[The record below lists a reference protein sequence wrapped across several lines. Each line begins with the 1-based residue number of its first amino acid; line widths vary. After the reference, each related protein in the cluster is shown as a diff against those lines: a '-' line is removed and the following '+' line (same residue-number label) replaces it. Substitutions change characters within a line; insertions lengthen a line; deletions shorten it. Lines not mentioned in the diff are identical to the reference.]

1 MKKTLYRIM
10 IGVLALV
17 IICLG
22 TFYFLFRPT
31 PNYQRN
37 NKLDGVLMKVRVSE
51 DDRKPIIRTFKKE
64 DFDNMGDEDLDKV
77 KDKISGKIEGDI
89 PSISLNR
96 DNKAYFT
103 FEKDGEKVKVE
114 NPRIKISAHASS
126 YKDPVGLREIEGD
139 LEESKDETYAYSF
152 KRYSTQYEKY
162 FIEYLSIEVY
172 YTIDGEDYVSLFAT
186 NQDNA
191 NDGTDFF
198 ENKDLDKP
206 LEPGN

>member
-1 MKKTLYRIM
+1 MKKILY
-10 IGVLALV
+10 GVLIGFLFLTIV
-17 IICLG
+17 GLGII
-22 TFYFLFRPT
+22 YFVFRPT

-37 NKLDGVLMKVRVSE
+37 NKVDGVLMKVRVSE
-51 DDRKPIIRTFKKE
+51 DERKPIIRTFKKE
-64 DFDNMGDEDLDKV
+64 DFDNMDEKDLAKV

-89 PSISLNR
+89 PSISLNK

-103 FEKDGEKVKVE
+103 FEKNGEKVRPE
-114 NPRIKISAHASS
+114 NPKIKISAHASS

-139 LEESKDETYAYSF
+139 LEESQDGTYTYNF

-162 FIEYLSIEVY
+162 FIEYLSIEVH

-198 ENKDLDKP
+198 ENKELDEP
-206 LEPGN
+206 LEPDN